1 MTKVQHLSPTYTQL
15 EDVQNRSDERQVA
28 LQAAGVS
35 QVKMPLSI
43 LQKNGQQQRVA
54 ATVAMNVALPP
65 QQKGTH
71 MSRFVI
77 QLSEWSRAK
86 TFSLYLNEF
95 LEEMAQRLTADT
107 AQVDVAFDYFI
118 EKKAPVTEGSAPMA
132 YACRFVSSITN
143 AASGQPQHQTRIQ
156 VKVPIAT
163 LCPCSKAIS
172 DFGAH
177 NQRAILTTDIMLAGN
192 PDEHSLLWI
201 EDLVA
206 LSDSVASCPV
216 FPLLKRADEKW
227 VTERQY
233 TNPKFVEDVCRDMV
247 VALRKHPAVT
257 GFKVRVEA
265 LESIH
270 DHNAYAAHAEGTPLL
285 ATL

>member
-1 MTKVQHLSPTYTQL
+1 MTTAHTATPPATL
-15 EDVQNRSDERQVA
+15 EDVQNRPDERQVA
-28 LQAAGVS
+28 LQAAGIS
-35 QVKMPLSI
+35 HVKMPLNV
-43 LQKNGQQQRVA
+43 LQKDGQHQRVA

-86 TFSLYLNEF
+86 TFSLYLHEF
-95 LEEMAQRLTADT
+95 LEEMTQRLEAPS
-107 AQVDVAFDYFI
+107 AMVDVAFDYFI
-118 EKKAPVTEGSAPMA
+118 EKAAPVTQGKAPMA
-132 YACRFVSSITN
+132 YACRFISSITHTPQGE
-143 AASGQPQHQTRIQ
+143 AQHQTRLQIR
-156 VKVPIAT
+156 VPIAT

-177 NQRAILTTDIMLAGN
+177 NQRAILTTDVMLDPNSEG
-192 PDEHSLLWI
+192 HSLLWI
-201 EDLVA
+201 EDRVA
-206 LSDSVASCPV
+206 LSDDVASCPV
-216 FPLLKRADEKW
+216 YPLLKRADEKW

-233 TNPKFVEDVCRDMV
+233 TNPKFVEDVCRDMT
-247 VALRKHPAVT
+247 VALRQHPAVT
-257 GFKVRVEA
+257 GFRVRVEA

-285 ATL
+285 SVL